1 MGLSCFTLD
10 PVLQLAHTLL
20 DFLHMRVDAKG
31 FLPNLQRRRLAN
43 GVIDKPHAG
52 QGTKVT

>member
-43 GVIDKPHAG
+43 GVIDKPYAG